1 MINLSSDAKM
11 MYGRTLDG
19 RSFTKGADPYEEHE
33 EHEGETRGNTRET
46 LNQQE
51 IDHTCARS
59 MNTKED
65 TLIQSQQRTIQT
77 VTGFFSMRRS

>member
-1 MINLSSDAKM
+1 MADLSRKEWIPTRD
-11 MYGRTLDG
+11 
-19 RSFTKGADPYEEHE
+19 TKNTRGK
-33 EHEGETRGNTRET
+33 TRGNTRET

-65 TLIQSQQRTIQT
+65 TR
-77 VTGFFSMRRS
+77 